1 MVGRSLHSPPTR
13 LPGRSPRY
21 PVEEDLIFI
30 TRDRTYRNRTAYLVQ
45 EYRERTGSAL
55 TIARQDIR
63 CPPGADPV

>member
-1 MVGRSLHSPPTR
+1 MGGRCTR
-13 LPGRSPRY
+13 RRPGCPGVHRDIQW
-21 PVEEDLIFI
+21 EEDLIFI

-63 CPPGADPV
+63 CPGADPV